1 MAKFRKDKE
10 GTPMGLVTDPTRD
23 ERESQS
29 TPALDGATRLRWIIV
44 TAGIVSVWC
53 PLQAQV
59 LNAKLVTISWEAL
72 ELWEETPDWQKYII
86 RMRPSNL
93 AGSLFPGPPWCAPHV
108 PDRATPPSLPCYDGQ
123 VLS

>member
-1 MAKFRKDKE
+1 
-10 GTPMGLVTDPTRD
+10 MGLVTDPTRD
-23 ERESQS
+23 EREPQS
-29 TPALDGATRLRWIIV
+29 TGWSDQAAVDYCHCWDSFSLK
-44 TAGIVSVWC
+44 C

-86 RMRPSNL
+86 RMRPSSL

-108 PDRATPPSLPCYDGQ
+108 PDRATPPSLPCYDG
-123 VLS
+123 